1 MNTTII
7 ISIISTLI
15 SCAALIFSYRAFNYG
30 KYMRLRDRIIDI
42 RERTLN
48 IKYRLLQCE
57 INMRL
62 VNLDDKKEEKEISEL
77 ISNPANKMDTLNEYQ
92 SLLNL
97 KQSELSDKYIDDLT
111 VDTKHFE
118 GETDL
123 LEHKINMLIN
133 NKKHNNSLELTGE
146 GRSTSDMPE

>member
-1 MNTTII
+1 
-7 ISIISTLI
+7 
-15 SCAALIFSYRAFNYG
+15 
-30 KYMRLRDRIIDI
+30 MRLRNRMVDI
-42 RERTLN
+42 RERNLN
-48 IKYRLLQCE
+48 IKYHLLQCE

-62 VNLDDKKEEKEISEL
+62 INFDDKKEEKEIREL
-77 ISNPANKMDTLNEYQ
+77 ISDLAKNTDKLDEYL

-97 KQSELSDKYIDDLT
+97 KSSELSDKYIDDLT
-111 VDTKHFE
+111 VTTKNFE
-118 GETDL
+118 GKADL